1 MKSRRGGCFC
11 LGHCSCRNA
20 RGVAEGKLEVDSSP
34 AFPRFS
40 CMTFWL
46 RTFVVTSRFPI
57 PATLRMVFSQ
67 QIGVEERYW
76 IGFSPENS
84 PEEMLREQ
92 GT

>member
-1 MKSRRGGCFC
+1 
-11 LGHCSCRNA
+11 
-20 RGVAEGKLEVDSSP
+20 
-34 AFPRFS
+34 
-40 CMTFWL
+40 MTFWL